1 MIEDGRKPGW
11 SGSRFRG
18 TNFVPCSSQ
27 YTRMKKS
34 LAREE
39 YRLRAQRS
47 EKKQNKTKQRA
58 TESKKIRKYKKKMKM
73 AVV

>member
-11 SGSRFRG
+11 SGSRVRG

-39 YRLRAQRS
+39 YRLRTQRS
-47 EKKQNKTKQRA
+47 KKKQNKTRQNKEQPKA
-58 TESKKIRKYKKKMKM
+58 KKLENIRKK
-73 AVV
+73 